1 MNELVEGIISGNT
14 RAISKAISLV
24 ENDGPDKIEL
34 LKEIH
39 RYVGESVIIGITG
52 PPGAGK
58 SSLINVLIKEYR
70 KQGKKVGILAI
81 DPTSPFTGGALL
93 GDRLRMQDHSTDENV
108 FIRSLATRGHL
119 GGISPATSDAVK
131 ILDAA
136 GFEIILLETVGVGQ
150 AEIEIVE
157 ASDIVLLVLVPGYG
171 DEIQVLK
178 AGIIEIGDI
187 YVINKADQMDATKL
201 KTTIEYYLELSP
213 DKNANHRKV
222 VLTSALTGSGVDS
235 LIHEINSTYNFF
247 RKKGILNE
255 RRKTRIRKEILR
267 ILNSRILESINQT
280 FNGRNF
286 DSSINKILNKK
297 IDPYTIADSIFEEMK
312 KGAKHDRK
320 D

>member
-34 LKEIH
+34 LKKIH

-70 KQGKKVGILAI
+70 KQGKKVGVLAI

-119 GGISPATSDAVK
+119 GGISPATSDAIK

-280 FNGRNF
+280 FNGRNL

>member
-34 LKEIH
+34 LKKIH

-312 KGAKHDRK
+312 KRSQT
-320 D
+320 

>member
-34 LKEIH
+34 LKKIH

-119 GGISPATSDAVK
+119 GGISPATSDAIK

-280 FNGRNF
+280 FNGRNL

>member
-201 KTTIEYYLELSP
+201 KTTIEYYLELSS

-280 FNGRNF
+280 FNGRNL

>member
-34 LKEIH
+34 LKKIH

-70 KQGKKVGILAI
+70 KQGKKVGVLAI

-280 FNGRNF
+280 FNGRNL

>member
-34 LKEIH
+34 LKKIH